1 MASLFLPIKFP
12 EYEIEDYQE
21 DPYHFEINKHNT
33 SQDTSFMQ
41 QEWTARLTKY
51 QGAKFLFYTDMS
63 YLSCAKE

>member
-41 QEWTARLTKY
+41 QE
-51 QGAKFLFYTDMS
+51 
-63 YLSCAKE
+63 